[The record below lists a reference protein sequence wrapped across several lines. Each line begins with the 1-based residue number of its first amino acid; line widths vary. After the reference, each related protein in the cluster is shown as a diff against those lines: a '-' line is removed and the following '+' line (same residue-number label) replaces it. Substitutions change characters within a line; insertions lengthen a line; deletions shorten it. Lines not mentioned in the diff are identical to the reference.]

1 MVDLLLLLAAGF
13 FYLLPSI
20 AVYLLMKTRLD
31 YLSSQIEALKRQAD
45 KRLWENIKAK
55 KDVAP
60 KSQENAVPPPVP
72 SAANPACSKVISPDS
87 IARTLPLGNE
97 VDSAERIPE
106 REPVPNPAKKSV
118 PPLTSVSAPAPEPLS
133 ELPDRLREWKI
144 LPPKDLSFEETVMQ
158 WWAPRLGGVLGVLA
172 MIFFAVW
179 SSQFSTPLVRV
190 SEMLAVSVGITG
202 AGLYFRRR
210 RNVSF
215 GGALTATGTTM
226 FYFVALAAGT
236 FPATRIFDHAGV
248 ALAVQVL
255 AILPTL
261 ILGRGRFIPTLAA
274 LVFACIS
281 ALFAVCYG
289 SGMAALVTSFGAY
302 AVAAWFCTKKEA
314 PGLLLAGAIG
324 AFLPLWVMSPQSVPE
339 SASVILAEARNLGDI
354 LALLLG
360 GSGLPAYLI
369 AFAAGIILPN
379 CVLLK
384 SKSSRTFANL
394 VYAASCIHALVA
406 TGAGLK
412 VFTEAFGVVSL
423 PEALP
428 YTLPNLI
435 GACFL
440 STATL
445 LFGAA
450 AWTSFRRFRENK
462 FLFTFNFVAGSIF
475 LPLAILL
482 WLPADSGKDVLFY
495 ALLAEGVLLAYSG
508 RALNSKWTLLS
519 LLCCLL
525 LVPLVAF
532 RELSL
537 FQSCLFQALR
547 LGCLA
552 WFFGEKEQWSGD
564 LRIVARLAIAVVAL
578 VAGVELCGLAD
589 SFELP
594 VAGNFIFPLACL
606 AVLAAGTFLPR
617 ITRLPFAVAGGVWIV
632 FIYYR
637 AFVQSTAFHG
647 ERAWWLYA
655 GVVVM
660 LSAVCALRWR
670 MKDVREAAFL
680 ELAFVAPMLAMLSMF
695 FLNAENPAW
704 ANAVFFLPLAAL
716 LAGTPWRRNA
726 AFPLARRSADIS
738 ALPLI
743 VFLFAELK
751 RWDSGALLTNSA
763 LWSVPAVFLVYCFVP
778 LCFSATRELLRERP
792 WFAVSASASGSAC
805 LMLWGYQAFPR
816 LLSSGSALLALAL
829 ILAGLLARVRSVRL
843 VGAAV
848 LVIALARLFICDISD
863 TIGRIIAFAAVGL
876 LLFLLGF
883 AYQAFARRIGK

>member
-20 AVYLLMKTRLD
+20 AVYLLMNARLNL
-31 YLSSQIEALKRQAD
+31 LSSQIEVLKREAD
-45 KRLWENIKAK
+45 KRLWENLKAK

-72 SAANPACSKVISPDS
+72 PVANPACSKVISPEPML
-87 IARTLPLGNE
+87 RTLPRGNE
-97 VDSAERIPE
+97 ADSAERIPE

-118 PPLTSVSAPAPEPLS
+118 PPLTSASAPAPDPLS
-133 ELPDRLREWKI
+133 ELPDCLREWKI

-190 SEMLAVSVGITG
+190 LEMVAVSVGITG

-210 RNVSF
+210 RNASL

-236 FPATRIFDHAGV
+236 FPATKIFDHTGV
-248 ALAVQVL
+248 ALAVQIL
-255 AILPTL
+255 AIIPTL
-261 ILGRGRFIPTLAA
+261 VLGRGRFVPTLAA
-274 LVFACIS
+274 LVFACVS
-281 ALFAVCYG
+281 ALFAVYYG

-302 AVAAWFCTKKEA
+302 AAAAWFCTKKEA

-324 AFLPLWVMSPQSVPE
+324 AFLPLWVMPPQLVPE
-339 SASVILAEARNLGDI
+339 SASEILAGAQSLWDV

-369 AFAAGIILPN
+369 AFAAGIILSN
-379 CVLLK
+379 YVLLK
-384 SKSSRTFANL
+384 SKSSRPFANL

-412 VFTEAFGVVSL
+412 VFAEAFGAVSL
-423 PEALP
+423 PETLP
-428 YTLPNLI
+428 YTFPNLI

-440 STATL
+440 SVAAL
-445 LFGAA
+445 LFGVA
-450 AWTSFRRFRENK
+450 AWTSFRRFGENK

-482 WLPADSGKDVLFY
+482 WLPANSGKDVLFY
-495 ALLAEGVLLAYSG
+495 ALLAEGILLAYSG

-519 LLCCLL
+519 LLSCLL
-525 LVPLVAF
+525 LIPLVAF

-564 LRIVARLAIAVVAL
+564 LKIVARLAVAVVAL

-594 VAGNFIFPLACL
+594 IAGNFIFPLACL

-617 ITRLPFAVAGGVWIV
+617 ITRLPFVVAGGAWIV
-632 FIYYR
+632 FVYFR
-637 AFVQSTAFHG
+637 AFIQSSVFYE

-660 LSAVCALRWR
+660 LLAVSALRWR
-670 MKDVREAAFL
+670 IKNGDGVSYL
-680 ELAFVAPMLAMLSMF
+680 ELAFVVPMLVMLTMF

-716 LAGTPWRRNA
+716 LAGTPWFRNA
-726 AFPLARRSADIS
+726 AFPLARRTADIS
-738 ALPLI
+738 ALPLL

-751 RWDSGALLTNSA
+751 RWDSGALLTNPA
-763 LWSVPAVFLVYCFVP
+763 LWSVPAIFLVYCFAP

-792 WFAVSASASGSAC
+792 WFAVSASAAGSAC
-805 LMLWGYQAFPR
+805 LMLWGYHAFPR
-816 LLSSGSALLALAL
+816 LLTSGSALLALAL
-829 ILAGLLARVRSVRL
+829 ILAGLLARVRSVRF
-843 VGAAV
+843 VGASV

-863 TIGRIIAFAAVGL
+863 TIWRIVAFAAVGL

-883 AYQAFARRIGK
+883 AYQALVRRIGK

>member
-1 MVDLLLLLAAGF
+1 MEVLLFLFSIGL
-13 FYLLPSI
+13 YLLPSI
-20 AVYLLMKTRLD
+20 VVYLLMNARLNR
-31 YLSSQIEALKRQAD
+31 LSSQIDALKREAD
-45 KRLWENIKAK
+45 KRLWEKLGAQK
-55 KDVAP
+55 EAASKSPGQAAP
-60 KSQENAVPPPVP
+60 VPVPP
-72 SAANPACSKVISPDS
+72 AAEPACAKAISPES
-87 IARTLPLGNE
+87 
-97 VDSAERIPE
+97 VDGLAERIPE
-106 REPVPNPAKKSV
+106 RELVPEPAKKSV
-118 PPLTSVSAPAPEPLS
+118 PPPLPVPEPSPEPFS

-144 LPPKDLSFEETVMQ
+144 LPPKGLSFEETIMQ

-190 SEMLAVSVGITG
+190 LEMVAVSVGITG

-210 RNVSF
+210 QNASI

-226 FYFVALAAGT
+226 FYFIALAAGT
-236 FPATRIFDHAGV
+236 FPATKIFDSVGV
-248 ALAVQVL
+248 ALAVQIL
-255 AILPTL
+255 AIIPTL
-261 ILGRGRFIPTLAA
+261 VLGRGRFVPALSALA
-274 LVFACIS
+274 FACVS
-281 ALFAVCYG
+281 ALFAVRYG

-302 AVAAWFCTKKEA
+302 AAAAWFCTKKEA
-314 PGLLLAGAIG
+314 PGLLLAGAVG
-324 AFLPLWVMSPQSVPE
+324 AFLPLWVMPPQFVPE
-339 SASVILAEARNLGDI
+339 SASAMLAGAQSLRDV

-369 AFAAGIILPN
+369 AFAAGIVLPG

-384 SKSSRTFANL
+384 SKSKRPFANL

-412 VFTEAFGVVSL
+412 VFSGAFGSVSL
-423 PEALP
+423 PETLP
-428 YTLPNLI
+428 YIFSNLI
-435 GACFL
+435 YACFFSL
-440 STATL
+440 AAL
-445 LFGAA
+445 LFGVA
-450 AWTSFRRFRENK
+450 AWISFRLFRENK
-462 FLFTFNFVAGSIF
+462 FLFTFNFVAGSIL

-482 WLPADSGKDVLFY
+482 WSPSGGGKDVLFY

-537 FQSCLFQALR
+537 FQICLFQALR
-547 LGCLA
+547 LGSLA

-564 LRIVARLAIAVVAL
+564 RKIIAQLAIACVAS
-578 VAGVELCGLAD
+578 VAATELCGLAD
-589 SFELP
+589 SFEQP
-594 VAGNFIFPLACL
+594 ITGNFIFPLACL

-617 ITRLPFAVAGGVWIV
+617 ITRLPFAVVGGIWIV

-637 AFVQSTAFHG
+637 AFIQSAVFY
-647 ERAWWLYA
+647 EASAWWLYA

-660 LSAVCALRWR
+660 LSAVFALRWR
-670 MKDVREAAFL
+670 MKDENKASSL
-680 ELAFVAPMLAMLSMF
+680 ELAFVAPMLAMLTMF

-704 ANAVFFLPLAAL
+704 ANAACFLPLIAL
-716 LAGTPWRRNA
+716 LAGTPWTRNPA
-726 AFPLARRSADIS
+726 VFPLARRAADIS
-738 ALPLI
+738 ALPWL
-743 VFLFAELK
+743 VLLFVELR
-751 RWDSGALLTNSA
+751 RWNSGALLTDPA
-763 LWSVPAVFLVYCFVP
+763 LWSVPAGFLVYCFLP
-778 LCFSATRELLRERP
+778 FCFSAMRELLRERP

-816 LLSSGSALLALAL
+816 LLTSGSALLALAL
-829 ILAGLLARVRSVRL
+829 ILAGLLARVRSVRF

-848 LVIALARLFICDISD
+848 LVMALARLFICDISD
-863 TIGRIIAFAAVGL
+863 TIWRIVAFAAVGL

-883 AYQAFARRIGK
+883 AYQALARRIEK